1 MSTLSLVSRV
11 FPCRCGRVARTGLS
25 FTGPTICEHCRTA
38 GARQILSD
46 VKALIVGAAPF
57 DGLSLDQRAEHLAA
71 LLYTVES
78 RPQPSLNVAS
88 LSDDAL
94 ISIID
99 DPSAA
104 ESEIEAATAELAFRL
119 ASPSPAE
126 RDEIEMRI
134 EAEAEPYPAA

>member
-1 MSTLSLVSRV
+1 MQTLLAVSRV
-11 FPCRCGRVARTGLS
+11 FPCQCGRTARTGLA
-25 FTGPTICEHCRTA
+25 FTGPAVCEHCRT
-38 GARQILSD
+38 GPRQILSD

-57 DGLSLDQRAEHLAA
+57 DGLSLDARAERLAQ

-78 RPQPSLNVAS
+78 RPLPAINVATM
-88 LSDDAL
+88 SDDAL
-94 ISIID
+94 IQIID
-99 DPSAA
+99 DPTAD

-119 ASPSPAE
+119 ASPTPAE